1 MSIAIGQTMAVR
13 PPNSVLPEGT
23 SLGAEQDT
31 QFDALLN
38 QNIQNDDS
46 QSWSDKEA
54 VVGTDQTGLKTLVE
68 EPVTKLCHDGV
79 QKSDADDGSDDAS
92 DAPGDSEQSTLGQL
106 KAMVVVCASE
116 ISKPD
121 ESSTAAIAPA
131 KVGSTSALKET
142 STAAIPLA
150 GDATQE
156 TEKES
161 AQDGLVSPIS
171 FVPASRM
178 LDGHDV
184 QGASRAAEEP
194 EQTVQGSEVDVSES
208 ICGGTPIKSLSANP
222 TQVTKTA
229 VLGVPT
235 PSLSLSDQVASLGG
249 DQVASLGGDQ
259 VANSGEAPSS
269 NESIQ
274 PAIALDR
281 QAGDADESTKT
292 QRVLLGSS
300 DSAQNLRTSDRFT
313 ELVMDDVVTKATDVP
328 RTANEQSVVP
338 RAVQTQ
344 GKANSLDPLRMST
357 PITSNPLPPQ
367 GVLQVAQAASKTA
380 ANPVLSDNGTNT
392 AAQPGSAVN
401 QPLARQIGNAMAHL
415 RFAPDGHYVFSAR
428 VHPEDLGPI
437 KVTAHLRAD
446 GVHVELA
453 GLTPAAV
460 DALRGAVGEL
470 RHDLLASG
478 IRSDATLSVN
488 VDSGESS
495 DASGHF
501 VGGNAQNE
509 RTHGEPFTAKIS
521 ESSIPTRGLEDMA
534 SDSPGRYGGPGH
546 IDVVV

>member
-1 MSIAIGQTMAVR
+1 MVFWLYRWGIDMSIAIGQTMAVR
-13 PPNSVLPEGT
+13 SSNEVVSDGT

-229 VLGVPT
+229 GSGVSS
-235 PSLSLSDQVASLGG
+235 PSLSLSDQV
-249 DQVASLGGDQ
+249 V
-259 VANSGEAPSS
+259 NSGGMPGS

-470 RHDLLASG
+470 RHDLLAAG

-534 SDSPGRYGGPGH
+534 ADSPGRYGGPGH